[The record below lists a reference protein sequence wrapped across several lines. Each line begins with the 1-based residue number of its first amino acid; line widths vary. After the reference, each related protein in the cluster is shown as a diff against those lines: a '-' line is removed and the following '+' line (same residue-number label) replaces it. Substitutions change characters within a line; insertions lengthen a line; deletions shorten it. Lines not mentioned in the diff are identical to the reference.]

1 MLARLINEPEGGLRL
16 ENSGGVRS
24 TRMSDNV
31 ASAAIF
37 PALSRP
43 LRDTEYVI
51 ASFILASKDHPNYTS
66 QHQDSLLI
74 EIRYYQYY

>member
-51 ASFILASKDHPNYTS
+51 ASFISA
-66 QHQDSLLI
+66 
-74 EIRYYQYY
+74 

>member
-51 ASFILASKDHPNYTS
+51 ASFISASNRLSELYEPASRLSFD
-66 QHQDSLLI
+66 
-74 EIRYYQYY
+74 